1 MSFDKALINSFTKL
15 KCCDHESK
23 VKSGLT
29 FQRRLAMAPPKPFKA
44 SLHRACLL

>member
-15 KCCDHESK
+15 KCCESK